1 MMQPWRGY
9 VAVFVALYL
18 LAHLTVL
25 VISAW

>member
-1 MMQPWRGY
+1 MMQAWGGY

>member
-18 LAHLTVL
+18 LAHLMV
-25 VISAW
+25 VAISAW

>member
-1 MMQPWRGY
+1 MQAWGSY
-9 VAVFVALYL
+9 VAIFVALYL